1 MLASFP
7 SFFSLSYT
15 SITTNFQLLYT
26 GDPIC
31 YGIPLLH
38 PSLLLKM
45 PVPACYTF
53 VEATGGIRDIEH
65 ASRRIGL
72 GFWWKDHRLDR
83 AHEVFFLDKLVLHF
97 LQLIIL
103 SSSSQHGYQS
113 DYPYCKEGRRWGY
126 LQFPQ
131 VFSTFSYS
139 LQTPQKVPNS
149 VPKLNKI
156 AYNIYFVLIIVF
168 DPEFACL
175 QTLSEVVNLTWLW
188 AFNALAFLGW
198 GDGDCPS

>member
-15 SITTNFQLLYT
+15 SITTTFQLLYT

-72 GFWWKDHRLDR
+72 GFW
-83 AHEVFFLDKLVLHF
+83 
-97 LQLIIL
+97 
-103 SSSSQHGYQS
+103 
-113 DYPYCKEGRRWGY
+113 
-126 LQFPQ
+126 
-131 VFSTFSYS
+131 
-139 LQTPQKVPNS
+139 
-149 VPKLNKI
+149 
-156 AYNIYFVLIIVF
+156 
-168 DPEFACL
+168 
-175 QTLSEVVNLTWLW
+175 
-188 AFNALAFLGW
+188 
-198 GDGDCPS
+198 